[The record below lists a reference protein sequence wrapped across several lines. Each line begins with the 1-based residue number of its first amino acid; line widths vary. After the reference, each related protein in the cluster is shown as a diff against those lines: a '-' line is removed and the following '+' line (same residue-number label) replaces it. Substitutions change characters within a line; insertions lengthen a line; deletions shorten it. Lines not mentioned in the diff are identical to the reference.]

1 MNMNIEKVPDLTRKK
16 LLKKA
21 LLRFL
26 PAIAFLGV
34 LVFVPAG
41 TLKFINGWLFMAG
54 LLIPMMFTLIYLI
67 VKDPELL
74 EKRMRMKEKETA
86 QKQYLKLS
94 IILVVVAYTIPGL
107 DFRYHW
113 SQVPGWLVVV
123 ALAFMILGY
132 VLFLAVMVQ
141 NRYAS
146 RVIEIQDNQ
155 KLIDTGLYRFVRHPM
170 YLAATILYVASVL
183 VLGSFYALIPM
194 LFLPLL
200 LAYRIR
206 NEEKVLKNGL
216 PGYKEYTARVKYR
229 LIPFVW

>member
-1 MNMNIEKVPDLTRKK
+1 MNTEKVPDQTRNK
-16 LLKKA
+16 LLRKA